1 MQSEKASPF
10 FMRKFRSF
18 CLFLSLF
25 SLITGAL
32 ALCSCK
38 KQERDKTD
46 IPSKAEIICGA
57 EQCERYF
64 PLLKDKHFALVVNQ
78 TSRIGEKHLVDSL
91 CAAGLRP
98 DFIFALEHGFRGQA
112 DAGAKIVDGKD
123 SRSGLDIVS
132 LYGKNKKPSPEHL
145 QKLDYVVF
153 DIQDVGCRFYTYL
166 SSLHYIMEACAENK
180 VKLLLLD
187 RPNPNDFVDGPLL
200 ESDCRS
206 FVGMHPIPVLHG
218 CTLGEI
224 ARMIN
229 GEKWIGDSCAL
240 HIIEVKNWQHGQHY
254 SLPVKPSPNLPND
267 RAIRLYP
274 SLCLFEGS
282 IVSVGR
288 GTTDAFQMLGLP
300 DSSYGQF
307 SFTPRSLP
315 SFDTRPMYQDQP
327 CYGLDLRQDSVTQGF
342 SLKYLI
348 YFLERTPHKASFFSR
363 AAFFDLLAGNHRLRE
378 QLLQGLSEE
387 EIRRSW
393 EADLQDY
400 RAKRSLYLLYK

>member
-1 MQSEKASPF
+1 MKIFRLLLLF
-10 FMRKFRSF
+10 F
-18 CLFLSLF
+18 LYLSLA
-25 SLITGAL
+25 TGLL

-38 KQERDKTD
+38 RQSTEKQN
-46 IPSKAEIICGA
+46 IPQEKIICGA
-57 EQCERYF
+57 EQCEAYF
-64 PLLKDKHFALVVNQ
+64 PLLKDKKFALVVNQ
-78 TSRIGEKHLVDSL
+78 TSRIGETHLVDSL

-98 DFIFALEHGFRGQA
+98 AFIFALEHGFRGQE
-112 DAGAKIVDGKD
+112 DAGARIVDGKD
-123 SRSGLDIVS
+123 ARSGLDIVS
-132 LYGKNKKPSPEHL
+132 LYGKQKKPRPEHM
-145 QKLDYVVF
+145 QNLDYVVF

-166 SSLHYIMEACAENK
+166 SSLHYIMEACAENQ

-187 RPNPNDFVDGPLL
+187 RPNPNDYVDGPLL
-200 ESDCRS
+200 EEDCRS

-218 CTLGEI
+218 CTLGEM

-229 GEKWIGDSCAL
+229 GEQWISDTCQL
-240 HIIEVKNWQHGQHY
+240 EIVQVKNWQHGQPY

-288 GTTDAFQMLGLP
+288 GTTDPFQMLGCP
-300 DSSYGQF
+300 DSSYGDF

-315 SFDTRPMYQDQP
+315 GFDTRPMYQDQT
-327 CYGLDLRQDSVTQGF
+327 CYGLDLRQDSITHAF
-342 SLKYLI
+342 SLKYLL
-348 YFLERTPHKASFFSR
+348 YFLDRTPKRADFFSR
-363 AAFFDLLAGNHRLRE
+363 ASFFDLLAGNHRLRE

-393 EADLQDY
+393 EQDLQSY
-400 RAKRSLYLLYK
+400 RTKRASYLIYK